1 MAMDGQPS
9 DYRRGGLSDAQAYL
23 FDTAGYLVIPSVLSP
38 EQLARANQAIDH
50 QLGRLR
56 SDPAAAAAAA
66 ISTDRGP
73 VVWRSSPESDTRR
86 FLGDDNLIHRLLRAA
101 GPEATVTFD
110 AVLHALQEGGLE
122 RLFLPSGGQQGL
134 ELEPGQESVPA
145 TTLRSALASTGQDS
159 ATIERMVAAV
169 ASPDGSTV
177 PLATSARLD
186 VYGLLR
192 WEPPWGDT
200 FRDLLVD
207 PTMSPVLDT
216 LLGPGEPHDILLH
229 SPCLAALPS
238 QAGGW
243 TARRPRP
250 SS

>member
-1 MAMDGQPS
+1 MATDGQPS
-9 DYRRGGLSDAQAYL
+9 DHRRGGLSDAQAYL

-50 QLGRLR
+50 QLRRLR

-86 FLGDDNLIHRLLRAA
+86 FLGDENVIRRLLRAA
-101 GPEATVTFD
+101 GPEATLTFD

-122 RLFLPSGGQQGL
+122 RLFLPSGGPQGL

-145 TTLRSALASTGQDS
+145 TALRSALASTGQDS

-192 WEPPWGDT
+192 WEPPWGDP

-216 LLGPGEPHDILLH
+216 LLGPGKPHDIM
-229 SPCLAALPS
+229 
-238 QAGGW
+238 
-243 TARRPRP
+243 R
-250 SS
+250 

>member
-110 AVLHALQEGGLE
+110 AVLHALQEGRLE
-122 RLFLPSGGQQGL
+122 RLFLPSGG
-134 ELEPGQESVPA
+134 PGQESVPA

-192 WEPPWGDT
+192 WEPP
-200 FRDLLVD
+200 R
-207 PTMSPVLDT
+207 PVPRPAGGSDNVT
-216 LLGPGEPHDILLH
+216 GPRH
-229 SPCLAALPS
+229 SP
-238 QAGGW
+238 
-243 TARRPRP
+243 RPR
-250 SS
+250 